1 MISRLIGSH
10 LVLCIDEFQRI
21 GALNTTSRNRIL
33 SSVRTAFSRNPRYL
47 SVILAIQSMVER
59 SALDLLP
66 PELKTLIGRKPSI
79 SLPEMDV
86 REGKEFIAGRF
97 ACFRPAGYRCT
108 EFAPFE
114 AAAIDGVLEFLHV
127 DPCSCSWPLH
137 THQIMALSGRAC
149 GKLAQRL
156 WRWS

>member
-1 MISRLIGSH
+1 MISRLIGSR
-10 LVLCIDEFQRI
+10 LVQCIDEFQRI
-21 GALNTTSRNRIL
+21 GVLNTTSRNRIL
-33 SSVRTAFSRNPRYL
+33 SSIRTAFSRNPRYL

-97 ACFRPAGYRCT
+97 ACFRPAGYQ
-108 EFAPFE
+108 
-114 AAAIDGVLEFLHV
+114 
-127 DPCSCSWPLH
+127 WY
-137 THQIMALSGRAC
+137 
-149 GKLAQRL
+149 
-156 WRWS
+156 